1 MLPRRIRPPARV
13 GTLGT
18 SPNAIQ
24 TQTGAST
31 TSASDSNTSS
41 ADGTCFEPRV
51 KRKMPAPM
59 TSIP

>member
-1 MLPRRIRPPARV
+1 MTPPASV

-18 SPNAIQ
+18 SPNAIH

-31 TSASDSNTSS
+31 TSASDNSTSS
-41 ADGTCFEPRV
+41 ADGTLFEPRV
-51 KRKMPAPM
+51 KRKIPAPM